1 MKNTM
6 KGLARGLLALT
17 TMLAMANCAGI
28 TVESTWKSNGVSTA
42 SFDLQCPVEKVDIV
56 VLKRN
61 DGLGCLGS
69 RVGARGCGKQTQYE
83 CDNARNWHRSA
94 EISSVDS
101 K

>member
-1 MKNTM
+1 MSLSRSKSVI
-6 KGLARGLLALT
+6 LSVLFT
-17 TMLAMANCAGI
+17 TFVLGGCFGT
-28 TVESTWKSNGVSTA
+28 TVESTWHDSGVTTA
-42 SFDLQCPVEKVDIV
+42 SFDLQCPGEKIDMT

-94 EISSVDS
+94 EVSAIDA